1 MSQIRDLVH
10 TIKSK
15 DLTGD
20 QIESAFGEVY
30 LSKDEINTQLEVQE
44 IVDQFRSVKLP
55 TYGSHIPDTAQVVV
69 TAGAS
74 GLTKMFTTE
83 ANKTYKI
90 LAWSCTNAGN
100 VGNVQIG
107 LQDSASNF
115 SALFV
120 GQVTATAVT
129 AFTDLHGVTFDSSV
143 FPAFVIESGDVNDYQ
158 FEMAYCEI
166 VQ

>member
-1 MSQIRDLVH
+1 MPQIRDLVH

-15 DLTGD
+15 DLTPA
-20 QIESAFGEVY
+20 QIEQGFGKIY
-30 LSKDEINTQLEVQE
+30 LSKDTMMNQLEVNE
-44 IVDQFRSVKLP
+44 IIDMFRSVKLP

-83 ANKTYKI
+83 SNKTYKI
-90 LAWSCTNAGN
+90 LSWSCTNAGN
-100 VGNVQIG
+100 TGNVQIG
-107 LQDSASNF
+107 LQDSSSNF

-129 AFTDLHGVTFDSSV
+129 AFSNLHGVTFDSSV